1 MTELILKV
9 RPKPKPRM
17 VKSDKWKKRP
27 IVLKYWAYKDEVLRQ
42 AKGYELP
49 DKIDICFHLKMPK
62 SWSKKKKVLM
72 FGKPH
77 QQTPDVDN
85 ILKAIFDIFCKN
97 DSHIWSIKAT
107 KYWSNEDL
115 VVINEG

>member
-9 RPKPKPRM
+9 RPTPKPRM

-27 IVLKYWAYKDEVLRQ
+27 IVLKYWAYKAEVLLQ
-42 AKGYELP
+42 AKGYVLP

-62 SWSKKKKVLM
+62 SWSKKKKLEM

-77 QQTPDVDN
+77 QQRPDVDN
-85 ILKAIFDIFCKN
+85 LEKSIMDVFCKD
-97 DSHIWSIKAT
+97 DSRIWYSLTT
-107 KYWSNEDL
+107 KYWSNEDR